1 VGRAK
6 NGEAIRPERL
16 VRAERRR
23 LWRLLEE
30 AERVRDLGTWRR
42 SKAVLDYIAGK
53 SVIAL
58 SSELRVS
65 RSSVNRWLIWFQAQ
79 GTDGLRSRTP
89 TGIASRLAH
98 EQYEQLISLIE
109 GGPVAAGFS
118 TGIWTGPM
126 IAELIRLRFGV
137 SYHNHHIPRLLHKLG
152 FSVQRPRRRLARADE
167 QRQAVWLKKT
177 FPAIKKKRPPVEGWS
192 FSATKRAS
200 GSTARFTKPGRES
213 ENSRESTPTAS
224 ERQLTFSALSV

>member
-1 VGRAK
+1 MGRAK

-23 LWRLLEE
+23 LQRLLEE
-30 AERVRDLGTWRR
+30 AERGKDLGTWRR
-42 SKAVLDYIAGK
+42 AKAVLDYIAGK

-58 SSELRVS
+58 SRELRVT
-65 RSSVNRWLIWFQAQ
+65 RSSINRWLIWFQAR

-89 TGIASRLAH
+89 TGAPPRLTN

-152 FSVQRPRRRLARADE
+152 FSVQRPRRRLARADQ

-177 FPAIKKKRPPVEGWS
+177 FPAIKK
-192 FSATKRAS
+192 S
-200 GSTARFTKPGRES
+200 GSLSRGGPLRRRS
-213 ENSRESTPTAS
+213 ELLA
-224 ERQLTFSALSV
+224 